1 MCWCGQQIQAVLRK
15 LCVSLQSLRAE
26 GGQWSRAVF
35 RPGKT
40 SVRQLPDNTRPV
52 DILSVIIDHT
62 YHLKYSNFSFRSILI
77 GILEKK
83 TSAIMQLRQLVMFSL
98 VLVILLPR
106 GSECQTFNIF
116 SQLSNIR
123 SGILSILDNTF
134 SPSTS
139 SSSSRPR
146 PPPRPATFNT
156 PPRPRP
162 VISQPPPPPLQP
174 FSQSIPQNSFSQNF
188 GQPQT
193 EFSSSSQFSQNF
205 NEPIFTPNAP
215 QTQFSQNVPDTEFS
229 QNFPPPEFS
238 QNIGPSSGII
248 VEERPSFTSFSVSS
262 PPSTFQEPQPFPPS
276 TFSENP
282 IVEVVSNTFDNTIES
297 EPLILPPDNRP
308 GLGSGS
314 SLPRPVPVNV
324 GPASFI
330 DSERVN
336 AGSDL
341 DNEIDDNLLAHLPA
355 DLWREDIE
363 GIKHEKKI
371 RVTKEINTK

>member
-1 MCWCGQQIQAVLRK
+1 MLGEITAK
-15 LCVSLQSLRAE
+15 
-26 GGQWSRAVF
+26 
-35 RPGKT
+35 
-40 SVRQLPDNTRPV
+40 
-52 DILSVIIDHT
+52 
-62 YHLKYSNFSFRSILI
+62 
-77 GILEKK
+77 
-83 TSAIMQLRQLVMFSL
+83 MQFRQLVTLSL
-98 VLVILLPR
+98 VLVILMPQ
-106 GSECQTFNIF
+106 GSECQTFNLF

-134 SPSTS
+134 SPTTS
-139 SSSSRPR
+139 STSSRPR
-146 PPPRPATFNT
+146 PPARPATFNT

-162 VISQPPPPPLQP
+162 VISQPPPPPLVP
-174 FSQSIPQNSFSQNF
+174 FSQSVPQNSFSSNF
-188 GQPQT
+188 GRPQT

-205 NEPIFTPNAP
+205 REPIFTQNAP
-215 QTQFSQNVPDTEFS
+215 QTQFSQNIPETNFS
-229 QNFPPPEFS
+229 PNFPQPEFS
-238 QNIGPSSGII
+238 QNIGPSSGIN
-248 VEERPSFTSFSVSS
+248 VEERPTFTSFSVSS
-262 PPSTFQEPQPFPPS
+262 PPSAFQEPQPFPPS

-297 EPLILPPDNRP
+297 EPLIRPADNNP

-314 SLPRPVPVNV
+314 SLPRPVPVDV

-341 DNEIDDNLLAHLPA
+341 DNEIDDNILAHLPA

-371 RVTKEINTK
+371 RVTKESTNTK

>member
-1 MCWCGQQIQAVLRK
+1 
-15 LCVSLQSLRAE
+15 
-26 GGQWSRAVF
+26 
-35 RPGKT
+35 
-40 SVRQLPDNTRPV
+40 
-52 DILSVIIDHT
+52 
-62 YHLKYSNFSFRSILI
+62 
-77 GILEKK
+77 
-83 TSAIMQLRQLVMFSL
+83 MQLRQIVSLSL
-98 VLVILLPR
+98 VLVISMPR

-139 SSSSRPR
+139 PTSSRPR

-162 VISQPPPPPLQP
+162 VISQPPPPPLVP
-174 FSQSIPQNSFSQNF
+174 FSQSIPQNSFSSNF
-188 GQPQT
+188 GPPQT

-205 NEPIFTPNAP
+205 REPIFVQNAP
-215 QTQFSQNVPDTEFS
+215 QTQFSQNVPETDFS
-229 QNFPPPEFS
+229 QNFPQPEFS
-238 QNIGPSSGII
+238 QNIAPSSGINLD
-248 VEERPSFTSFSVSS
+248 ERPTFNSFSVSS
-262 PPSTFQEPQPFPPS
+262 PPSAFQEPQPFPPS

-297 EPLILPPDNRP
+297 EPLILPGPADNNRP
-308 GLGSGS
+308 GLSSGS
-314 SLPRPVPVNV
+314 SLTRPLPVDV
-324 GPASFI
+324 GPGVASFI

-341 DNEIDDNLLAHLPA
+341 DNEIDDNFLAHLPP

-371 RVTKEINTK
+371 RVTKRRRRAFRRTETATPADPELLVV